1 MENKQ
6 QSLKAYKMKQKLIPY
21 LFLAPNLLIFSIFII
36 LPAIIGLYYSFT
48 NVDLL
53 HMDEFSFIG
62 LQNYIRLLSD
72 KEFLAALWNTIKLVV
87 VTVPIIFVSAMA
99 VAMLIIQPLRAKGFF
114 RATYYWPVMISA
126 IVVGIIWNWILG
138 GQFSLFNT
146 LITQLGFARSD
157 TFNNP
162 NFAWWSIVL
171 AIVWSRTG
179 YYMIIFMAALLSIPE
194 SLYEAA
200 DMDGA
205 SKTQKFM
212 FITYPSLRAAR
223 LMVFILVTM
232 EVFKTYPIVVRLT
245 GGGPMNTTTYTVQ
258 YIYETAFTNQYAVGY
273 ASAMSMILLLFVT
286 VLTAFN
292 FFLNKGGT
300 D

>member
-1 MENKQ
+1 MKNEK
-6 QSLKAYKMKQKLIPY
+6 QSLKAYKMKQKIIPY
-21 LFLAPNLLIFSIFII
+21 LFLTPNLLIFSIFII
-36 LPAIIGLYYSFT
+36 LPAFIGLYYSFT
-48 NVDLL
+48 DVNLF

-62 LQNYIRLLSD
+62 LQNYIRLFSD
-72 KEFLAALWNTIKLVV
+72 KEFLAALGNTVLLVV
-87 VTVPIIFVSAMA
+87 VTVPIIFVSSMA
-99 VAMLIIQPLRAKGFF
+99 IAMLIIQPLKAKGAF

-138 GQFSLFNT
+138 GQFGLFNT
-146 LITQLGFARSD
+146 FITKLGFASSD
-157 TFNNP
+157 TLINP

-194 SLYEAA
+194 TLYEASE
-200 DMDGA
+200 MDGA
-205 SKTQKFM
+205 NKIQKFR

-232 EVFKTYPIVVRLT
+232 EVFKTYPIVVKLT
-245 GGGPMNTTTYTVQ
+245 AGGPSNATTYTVQ
-258 YIYETAFTNQYAVGY
+258 YIYETAFSTTYEVGY
-273 ASAMSMILLLFVT
+273 ASSMSMILLLFVT
-286 VLTAFN
+286 ILTAAN